1 MTYEKF
7 CTKVLSNAGESSK
20 LSRKNVQWTAVRLIA
35 IYVELSMALGY
46 LVGCVVSSLSIISG
60 IVVFMLL
67 LFTTFPYISET
78 AENYDRWS
86 KISKLWWLFLI
97 LMIAA
102 IVVMKLF
109 LR

>member
-35 IYVELSMALGY
+35 IYVELSIALGY

-60 IVVFMLL
+60 IVVYAFAV
-67 LFTTFPYISET
+67 YNISV
-78 AENYDRWS
+78 Y
-86 KISKLWWLFLI
+86 L
-97 LMIAA
+97 
-102 IVVMKLF
+102 
-109 LR
+109 